1 MGNFRTNDRPE
12 YNRGSGRSGGSRF
25 SGRSSR
31 GFGDRDR
38 GDRGRGRGRG
48 FEDRGARR
56 PLEMNDVTC
65 DKCGKECQVPFRP
78 TGGKPVYCSD
88 CFRAS
93 GNAPDSGSR
102 NNFLRNDRQSPSGQL
117 QSGISAQQ
125 FNQLNEKVD
134 KMLAIL
140 ESLEVIEDDEE
151 LGEDLDDEDT
161 DEKVKEELEDDADE
175 EEEGEDEDLE
185 EETGKNSKKK

>member
-12 YNRGSGRSGGSRF
+12 YNRGSGRSSGSRF
-25 SGRSSR
+25 GGRSR
-31 GFGDRDR
+31 TGFGDRDR
-38 GDRGRGRGRG
+38 GDRGRGRGFG
-48 FEDRGARR
+48 DRGARR

-78 TGGKPVYCSD
+78 TGGKPVYCSE

-102 NNFLRNDRQSPSGQL
+102 NNFSRNDRQSSSGQS

-151 LGEDLDDEDT
+151 LGEDLDEEET
-161 DEKVKEELEDDADE
+161 DEEVKEELEDEDEEAE
-175 EEEGEDEDLE
+175 EEEEEDIK
-185 EETGKNSKKK
+185 KNSKKK

>member
-12 YNRGSGRSGGSRF
+12 YNRGSRSGGSRF
-25 SGRSSR
+25 GSRSGG

-38 GDRGRGRGRG
+38 GDRGRGRGFG
-48 FEDRGARR
+48 DRGARR

-78 TGGKPVYCSD
+78 TGGKPVYCSE

-102 NNFLRNDRQSPSGQL
+102 NNFSRDNRASPSGQS
-117 QSGISAQQ
+117 QSGISTQQ

-151 LGEDLDDEDT
+151 LG
-161 DEKVKEELEDDADE
+161 DE
-175 EEEGEDEDLE
+175 EETEEEVEEELGDEDSEEEDESQTEDE
-185 EETGKNSKKK
+185 EEDTKKNSKKK